1 MDLELPHEIRLLKE
15 TIRKFVDRELIPIE
29 TRSRADDGDLK
40 PDLRAGLE
48 AKAKALGLWH
58 LDLPTEYGGQG
69 LDLLSMAAVWEEMAR
84 TTAIPSRGPGVFGP
98 DVRAILLSLN
108 DQQKKRYLE
117 PVLKGEKTTAMAQ
130 TEPDAGGDPGAMRTT
145 AVRNGDHYVINGN
158 KRFILHAKKAAFIQ
172 LIAATDR
179 EKGSR
184 GGLTAF
190 LVDMDTPGVAIT
202 GHSQHMMGEKTWE
215 ISFDDVKVPVE
226 NRIGGEGEGMKL
238 AQSWIGGSR
247 VYQAARGL
255 GVASRCIDMMATYAQ
270 QRVTFGKPLSTR
282 QSIQFDIANLY
293 SRHAAVQALTY
304 RTAAR
309 LDAGTAG
316 RHETFMIKILGT
328 ELGFDAADRC
338 MQLHG
343 GMGTTTEMPIEQ
355 MWRDS
360 RSFMITGGAV
370 EIMRSA
376 LSREIFAMYR

>member
-1 MDLELPHEIRLLKE
+1 MDVELPHEIRLLKE

-29 TRSRADDGDLK
+29 TKARENGDLK
-40 PDLRAGLE
+40 PDIRAKLE
-48 AKAKALGLWH
+48 EKAKALGLWH
-58 LDLPTEYGGQG
+58 LDLPPEYGGQG
-69 LDLLSMAAVWEEMAR
+69 LSLLAMAAVWEEMAR
-84 TTAIPSRGPGVFGP
+84 TSAIPSRGPGIFGP
-98 DVRAILLSLN
+98 DVRAILLALN
-108 DQQKKRYLE
+108 EDQKRRYLD
-117 PVLKGEKTTAMAQ
+117 PVLNGEKTTAFAQ

-158 KRFILHAKKAAFIQ
+158 KRFILHAKNAAFIQ
-172 LIAATDR
+172 LVAATDR
-179 EKGSR
+179 DKGSR

-202 GHSQHMMGEKTWE
+202 GHSQHMMGETTYE
-215 ISFDDVKVPVE
+215 ISLDDVKVPVE

-238 AQSWIGGSR
+238 AQSWISGSR

-255 GVASRCIDMMATYAQ
+255 GVASRCIEMMATYAQ
-270 QRVTFGKPLSTR
+270 QRVTFGKPLASR

-293 SRHAAVQALTY
+293 SRHAAAQALTY

-309 LDAGTAG
+309 VDQGTAG

-328 ELGFDAADRC
+328 ELGFDATDRC
-338 MQLHG
+338 MQMHG

>member
-1 MDLELPHEIRLLKE
+1 MDTELPDEIRLLKE

-29 TRSRADDGDLK
+29 TKARDEDGDLK
-40 PDLRAGLE
+40 PELRAKLE
-48 AKAKALGLWH
+48 EKAKALGLWH
-58 LDLPTEYGGQG
+58 LDMPEDYGGHG
-69 LDLLSMAAVWEEMAR
+69 LSLLAMGAVWEEMAR

-108 DQQKKRYLE
+108 DEQKKRYLD

-130 TEPDAGGDPGAMRTT
+130 TEPDAGGDPGGMRTT
-145 AVRNGDHYVINGN
+145 AVLKGDHYVINGN

-184 GGLTAF
+184 GGLSAF
-190 LVDMDTPGVAIT
+190 LVDMDTPGVAIS
-202 GHSQHMMGEKTWE
+202 GHSKHMMGETTWE
-215 ISFDDVKVPVE
+215 ISFDDVKVPVA
-226 NRIGGEGEGMKL
+226 NRIGAEGEGMKL

-255 GVASRCIDMMATYAQ
+255 GVASRCIEMMATYAQ

-282 QSIQFDIANLY
+282 QSIQFDLANLY